1 MNLQD
6 FSLGIRF
13 CINRALTP
21 FRMAQRKRNECIAAS
36 PNPCAVVQIV
46 IKIKPICD
54 MMSSAGRKHYDY
66 HEPMRRSC
74 WACPDELALCAVP
87 SARHKSLL
95 SSYLFNLE
103 RGENTV
109 CRMIIGDFWG
119 LMELGAQEQAA
130 DALLVLRLFLS
141 DYPNGKCAA

>member
-1 MNLQD
+1 MITMNQ
-6 FSLGIRF
+6 
-13 CINRALTP
+13 
-21 FRMAQRKRNECIAAS
+21 
-36 PNPCAVVQIV
+36 CA
-46 IKIKPICD
+46 D
-54 MMSSAGRKHYDY
+54 LAGLAH
-66 HEPMRRSC
+66 
-74 WACPDELALCAVP
+74 DELALCAVP

-109 CRMIIGDFWG
+109 CCMIIGDFWG

-141 DYPNGKCAA
+141 DYPNGKYDA

>member
-1 MNLQD
+1 MITMNQ
-6 FSLGIRF
+6 
-13 CINRALTP
+13 
-21 FRMAQRKRNECIAAS
+21 
-36 PNPCAVVQIV
+36 CA
-46 IKIKPICD
+46 D
-54 MMSSAGRKHYDY
+54 LAGL
-66 HEPMRRSC
+66 
-74 WACPDELALCAVP
+74 APDELALCAVP

-109 CRMIIGDFWG
+109 CCMIIGDFWG

-141 DYPNGKCAA
+141 DYPNGKYDA